1 MAQYN
6 FKMAL
11 CDGRHEIKEAVDGY
25 VLNSLLKNKK

>member
-11 CDGRHEIKEAVDGY
+11 CDGRHEIKEAADG
-25 VLNSLLKNKK
+25 VER

>member
-11 CDGRHEIKEAVDGY
+11 CDGRHEIKEAVDGSIFKGE
-25 VLNSLLKNKK
+25 LTR